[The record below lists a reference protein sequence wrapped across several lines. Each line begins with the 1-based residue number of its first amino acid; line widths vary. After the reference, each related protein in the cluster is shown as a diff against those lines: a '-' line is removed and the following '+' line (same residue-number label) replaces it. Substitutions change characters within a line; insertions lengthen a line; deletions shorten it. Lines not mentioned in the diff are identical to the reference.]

1 MLLTVSMLRFI
12 DSEADLDTAIK
23 QLLPLAQA
31 PVLAYPELVRS
42 GTVALLIGLMSHEN
56 ADIVIDVVE
65 VLHELTDEDVG
76 NEAEEEG
83 ERESTLAA
91 LKLLIEALVRYAGVH
106 RRVTLIPCQA
116 REFHVGST
124 GLKFDPSE

>member
-1 MLLTVSMLRFI
+1 MLLIVSMLRFI

-31 PVLAYPELVRS
+31 PALAYPELVRS

-76 NEAEEEG
+76 NEAEEVG

-91 LKLLIEALVRYAGVH
+91 LKLLIEALVRCAGVH
-106 RRVTLIPCQA
+106 RRMTLIPCQA
-116 REFHVGST
+116 RKFHVGST